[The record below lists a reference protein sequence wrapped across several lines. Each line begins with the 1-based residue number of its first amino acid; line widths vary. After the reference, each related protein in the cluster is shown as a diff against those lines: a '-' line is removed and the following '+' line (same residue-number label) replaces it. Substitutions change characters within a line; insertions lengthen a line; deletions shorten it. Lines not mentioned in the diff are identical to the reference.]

1 MPSPPNLQGLLIS
14 LKNARADF
22 LRNGGDACY
31 AAYHR
36 AAVALHAAL
45 IIAVNKR
52 GYVAELRGECFG
64 GKVIRI
70 GTVGNRY
77 NEDYTNYAPEPNA
90 RRTTQGVRIS
100 AADIVNLT
108 QPGGD

>member
-1 MPSPPNLQGLLIS
+1 MPPPNLQGLLIS

-22 LRNGGDACY
+22 LQKGGDTY
-31 AAYHR
+31 DAYHR

-70 GTVGNRY
+70 GAVGNRY
-77 NEDYTNYAPEPNA
+77 NEDHTNYAPEPNA
-90 RRTTQGVRIS
+90 KSTAQGVRLS
-100 AADIVNLT
+100 AADIIVLT
-108 QPGGD
+108 